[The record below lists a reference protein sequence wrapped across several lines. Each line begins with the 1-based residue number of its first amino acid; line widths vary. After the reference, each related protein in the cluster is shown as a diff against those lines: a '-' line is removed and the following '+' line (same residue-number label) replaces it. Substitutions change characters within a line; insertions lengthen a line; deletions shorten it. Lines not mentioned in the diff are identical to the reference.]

1 MKIRLLLDWTMD
13 AKHAIFAEA
22 IRKGCY
28 AEIGLELTL
37 VEPASKSSEAIELV
51 ASGDAE
57 MAINYPHNILLLRP
71 PGSDIVSV
79 GALVKKNPEGLLS
92 LSATGIEKPADLKG
106 KRIGIGPSPVSRAQ
120 FTVFLSEN
128 GLNREDVDIATVGF
142 EGERLLIDGDIE
154 ALDAVEY
161 ANTRTRRKGFEVN
174 FMAYSRFGIPDSP
187 FLVFAA
193 RRDWVEK
200 SREAIRGFLT
210 ASAEG
215 LAGVKRWDRDDW
227 GRYTAETKNRAV
239 EEEMEVWESIQ
250 PLVEGQGRLFAHSI
264 AALNGLK
271 EILLKKG
278 VLRQDVAVEDIFL
291 NSCLPDTAS

>member
-71 PGSDIVSV
+71 PDSDIVSV

-92 LSATGIEKPADLKG
+92 LSATEIEKPADLKG

-120 FTVFLSEN
+120 FAVFLSEN
-128 GLNREDVDIATVGF
+128 GLNPEDVDIATVGF

-161 ANTRTRRKGFEVN
+161 ANTRTRRKGYEVN
-174 FMAYSRFGIPDSP
+174 FMAYSCFGIPDSP

-193 RRDWVEK
+193 RRGWVEK
-200 SREAIRGFLT
+200 NRESIRGFLT

-215 LAGVKRWDRDDW
+215 LAGVKRWGRDDW
-227 GRYTAETKNRAV
+227 GRYTAGIKHRTV

-250 PLVEGQGRLFAHSI
+250 PLIEGQGRLFAHSI